1 MIPKKGE
8 IKRGNVELP
17 PVRGYRTCGYAAGSR
32 AACSC
37 SLIAWDT
44 MGHADS
50 YLLALVVIAFAIEY
64 SASGFAPRATFGAT
78 IRLQIQHEARKTN
91 LCHHNHHL
99 SLRDAA
105 HQSTLV
111 RRDGIALFS
120 HPMDATDKNNNNKTR
135 IWRRYVAMMRP
146 VTILQAV
153 GAFLVG
159 YLVILS
165 SQQSKLHVRTAID
178 LSPLSI
184 ISAAIS
190 IYLSYG
196 VGMAINDVADRDI
209 DSLHDAKRGRS
220 LASNSISMKEGRI
233 FCAVLM
239 MVSVAFAFLAERWC
253 LVGSN
258 AIGHGAFPQCNNF
271 VGWTII
277 NLALMAAYAA
287 GAQKVFLLKN
297 ILCGMF
303 AISPLIGAA
312 ILGKMQLQST
322 VGNGIA
328 AKLYQLA
335 AIGFPLQVSREVLKD
350 CEDTEI
356 DRGVKQTLP
365 LVIGISNAKRIA
377 YALVAIVNAGMIM
390 SKYYW
395 KMFAS
400 HPPVYAVSVAVGT
413 TMCIAASMLPLEKGQ
428 RVLKM
433 SIYVLLAGMISGLLL
448 QSITI

>member
-1 MIPKKGE
+1 
-8 IKRGNVELP
+8 
-17 PVRGYRTCGYAAGSR
+17 
-32 AACSC
+32 
-37 SLIAWDT
+37 
-44 MGHADS
+44 MGHAES
-50 YLLALVVIAFAIEY
+50 YLLALVVIAFATEY

-78 IRLQIQHEARKTN
+78 LRLQIQHETRKAN
-91 LCHHNHHL
+91 RRHHNHHL
-99 SLRDAA
+99 SLRDTA
-105 HQSTLV
+105 HQSTLE

-120 HPMDATDKNNNNKTR
+120 HPADATDKNNNNKTR

-165 SQQSKLHVRTAID
+165 SQQSKLRRTAVD

-196 VGMAINDVADRDI
+196 FGMAMNDIADRDI

-233 FCAVLM
+233 FCVVLVM
-239 MVSVAFAFLAERWC
+239 LSVAFAFLAERCC
-253 LVGSN
+253 LVGSTEN
-258 AIGHGAFPQCNNF
+258 VHGAFPQCNNF
-271 VGWTII
+271 VGWTIV

-312 ILGKMQLQST
+312 TLGKMQLQST
-322 VGNGIA
+322 MGNDIA
-328 AKLYQLA
+328 AKLYQLG

-365 LVIGISNAKRIA
+365 LVIGISNAKRVA
-377 YALVAIVNAGMIM
+377 YALVAIVNAMMIF

-395 KMFAS
+395 NMFAS

-428 RVLKM
+428 RVLKK

>member
-1 MIPKKGE
+1 
-8 IKRGNVELP
+8 
-17 PVRGYRTCGYAAGSR
+17 
-32 AACSC
+32 
-37 SLIAWDT
+37 
-44 MGHADS
+44 
-50 YLLALVVIAFAIEY
+50 
-64 SASGFAPRATFGAT
+64 
-78 IRLQIQHEARKTN
+78 
-91 LCHHNHHL
+91 
-99 SLRDAA
+99 
-105 HQSTLV
+105 
-111 RRDGIALFS
+111 
-120 HPMDATDKNNNNKTR
+120 
-135 IWRRYVAMMRP
+135 MMRP

-165 SQQSKLHVRTAID
+165 SQQSKLRRTAVD

-184 ISAAIS
+184 IYAAIS

-196 VGMAINDVADRDI
+196 VGMAMNDIADRDI

-233 FCAVLM
+233 FCAVLVM
-239 MVSVAFAFLAERWC
+239 LSVAFAFLAERCC
-253 LVGSN
+253 LVGSTE
-258 AIGHGAFPQCNNF
+258 IGHGAFPQCSNF
-271 VGWTII
+271 VGWTIV

-312 ILGKMQLQST
+312 TLGKMQLQST
-322 VGNGIA
+322 MGNDIA
-328 AKLYQLA
+328 AKLYQLG

-350 CEDTEI
+350 CEDTDI

-365 LVIGISNAKRIA
+365 LVIGISNAKRVA
-377 YALVAIVNAGMIM
+377 YALVAIVNAGMIF

-395 KMFAS
+395 NMFAS

-413 TMCIAASMLPLEKGQ
+413 PMCIAASMLPLEKGQ
-428 RVLKM
+428 RVLKK

>member
-1 MIPKKGE
+1 
-8 IKRGNVELP
+8 
-17 PVRGYRTCGYAAGSR
+17 
-32 AACSC
+32 
-37 SLIAWDT
+37 
-44 MGHADS
+44 MGHAES
-50 YLLALVVIAFAIEY
+50 YLLALVVIAFATEY

-91 LCHHNHHL
+91 ICHHNHHL

-105 HQSTLV
+105 HQCTCRLV

-120 HPMDATDKNNNNKTR
+120 HPADATDNNNNNKTR

-153 GAFLVG
+153 DAFLVG

-165 SQQSKLHVRTAID
+165 SQQSKLRRTAVD

-184 ISAAIS
+184 IYAAIS

-196 VGMAINDVADRDI
+196 VGMAMNDIADRDI

-233 FCAVLM
+233 FCVVLVM
-239 MVSVAFAFLAERWC
+239 LSVAFAFLAERWC
-253 LVGSN
+253 SVGSTE
-258 AIGHGAFPQCNNF
+258 IGHGAFPQCNNF
-271 VGWTII
+271 VGWTIV

-312 ILGKMQLQST
+312 TLGKMQLQST
-322 VGNGIA
+322 MGNDIA
-328 AKLYQLA
+328 AKLYQLG

-350 CEDTEI
+350 CEDTDI

-365 LVIGISNAKRIA
+365 LVIGISNAKRVA
-377 YALVAIVNAGMIM
+377 YALVAIVNAGMIF

-395 KMFAS
+395 NMFAS

-413 TMCIAASMLPLEKGQ
+413 PMCIAASMLPLEKGQ
-428 RVLKM
+428 RVLKK

>member
-1 MIPKKGE
+1 
-8 IKRGNVELP
+8 
-17 PVRGYRTCGYAAGSR
+17 
-32 AACSC
+32 
-37 SLIAWDT
+37 

-50 YLLALVVIAFAIEY
+50 YLFALVVIAFATEY
-64 SASGFAPRATFGAT
+64 SVSGFAPRATFGAT

-91 LCHHNHHL
+91 ICHH
-99 SLRDAA
+99 DAA
-105 HQSTLV
+105 HQCTLV

-120 HPMDATDKNNNNKTR
+120 HPADATDNNNNNKTR

-153 GAFLVG
+153 DAFLVG

-165 SQQSKLHVRTAID
+165 SQQSKLRRTAVD

-184 ISAAIS
+184 IYAAIS

-196 VGMAINDVADRDI
+196 VGMAMNDIADRDI

-233 FCAVLM
+233 FCVVLVM
-239 MVSVAFAFLAERWC
+239 LSVAFAFLAERWC
-253 LVGSN
+253 SVGSTE
-258 AIGHGAFPQCNNF
+258 IGHGAFPQCNNF
-271 VGWTII
+271 VGWTIV

-312 ILGKMQLQST
+312 TLGKMQLQST
-322 VGNGIA
+322 MGNDIA
-328 AKLYQLA
+328 AKLYQLG

-365 LVIGISNAKRIA
+365 LVIGISNAKRVA
-377 YALVAIVNAGMIM
+377 YALVAIVNAGMIF

-395 KMFAS
+395 NMFAS

-413 TMCIAASMLPLEKGQ
+413 PMCIAARMLPLEKGQ
-428 RVLKM
+428 RVLKK
-433 SIYVLLAGMISGLLL
+433 SIYVLLTGMISGLLL